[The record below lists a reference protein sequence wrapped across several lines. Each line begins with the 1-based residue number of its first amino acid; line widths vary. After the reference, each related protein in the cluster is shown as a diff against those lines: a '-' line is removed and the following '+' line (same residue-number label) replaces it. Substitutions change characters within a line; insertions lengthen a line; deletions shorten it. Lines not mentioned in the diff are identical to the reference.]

1 MALSEALALFG
12 LPSSTGSFCA
22 MVYDFA
28 GDVLLL
34 LIVVS
39 FRFFLLD
46 FYDRGKIKIGTVQ
59 RNAVVCYIP
68 QRKRRVQI
76 VI

>member
-1 MALSEALALFG
+1 
-12 LPSSTGSFCA
+12 